1 METHERI
8 SVYRS
13 SGCVSAAQNPF
24 VSANIFPPINTRLVS
39 TLCFLPGLLL
49 SAASQAEFTL
59 NFSGASGSASI
70 NAIGP
75 NVAGTESV
83 IDPDN
88 GFRYWHYVV
97 DDPATGFAQD
107 VYIRS
112 TGATSCSQHTI
123 CSASGGTTALGT
135 SVNVLG
141 ANSAINSG
149 NGTGNPNHVLI
160 REVLGGTWDAT
171 SSTWTCDT
179 GYCDEFIKDSYT
191 NKPKITQGIN
201 DADFSSKFIID
212 MSGVALSDNST
223 PLTITDNSTGA
234 TGASLTNVQT
244 VFDASTSSSA
254 VFDLAND
261 GQQVNVSGGQYTYT
275 TGTGVLGAN
284 GTYVYV
290 DGGFDPK
297 ALDYTPFRDPS
308 QNFPF

>member
-1 METHERI
+1 MHKQVSFHRRACCI
-8 SVYRS
+8 STAEARFA
-13 SGCVSAAQNPF
+13 SG
-24 VSANIFPPINTRLVS
+24 NIIPKLHRH
-39 TLCFLPGLLL
+39 LL
-49 SAASQAEFTL
+49 SSLCLVPGFLFTATAQAEFTL
-59 NFSGASGSASI
+59 NFSGATGAASI

-75 NVAGTESV
+75 NVAGTESL
-83 IDPDN
+83 IDPSN
-88 GFRYWHYVV
+88 GIRYWHYVV

-112 TGATSCSQHTI
+112 TGASSCAQSTI